1 MMFNYPYLNSP
12 YYNRYSRYGYRY
24 PYYNSRKENINIEH
38 NNVVEAGPVSARG
51 KFQYPSNKTRKR

>member
-24 PYYNSRKENINIEH
+24 PYYNNKKENINIKH
-38 NNVVEAGPVSARG
+38 SNVVGTDPMSSR
-51 KFQYPSNKTRKR
+51 RK